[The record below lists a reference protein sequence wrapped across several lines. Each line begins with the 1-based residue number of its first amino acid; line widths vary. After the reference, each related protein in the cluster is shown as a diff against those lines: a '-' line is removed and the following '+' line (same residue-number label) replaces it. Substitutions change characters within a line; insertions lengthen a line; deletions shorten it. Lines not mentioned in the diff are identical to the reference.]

1 MLNFPTSRVEVSEL
15 RIPIHGLSSD
25 LCGTTLVQ
33 LSDFHFGQ
41 GALPMPLLQETV
53 GIVQQIQPDL
63 ICYTGDFING
73 DPGAI
78 ASLCHSLQAIHGK
91 FGTVAVLGNH
101 DYFEAGSADTIT
113 RFLESINIRVLQD
126 EVCYPLGPGLA
137 IVGFQS
143 FFAHNELVTL
153 DPDRVL
159 AKIPRGVPTIA
170 LTHCPRYSELLGG
183 RTIDLHL
190 AGHTHGGQLAFP
202 GVGPLLPK
210 FWEWFNLLPHWLQ
223 SRLLTILPPPMM
235 HNQDCQYIRGLY
247 LRHQGYLYVNRGL
260 GTHFPGRLFCRPEI
274 TVITLVAADLEAH
287 TQRDSV
293 GALVRAEIST

>member
-1 MLNFPTSRVEVSEL
+1 MLNFPTARVEVSEL
-15 RIPIHGLSSD
+15 RIPIQGLSSD

-41 GALPMPLLQETV
+41 GALPAPLLQETV

-78 ASLCHSLQAIHGK
+78 TSLCRSLQAIQGK
-91 FGTVAVLGNH
+91 FGTFAVLGNH
-101 DYFEAGSADTIT
+101 DYCEPGSAATIT

-126 EVCYPLGPGLA
+126 EVCYPLGSGLA
-137 IVGFQS
+137 IVGFQCL
-143 FFAHNELVTL
+143 FAHSNLVTL

-159 AKIPRGVPTIA
+159 AEIPREVPTIA
-170 LTHCPRYSELLGG
+170 LTHCPRYCELLGG

-210 FWEWFNLLPHWLQ
+210 FWEGFNQLPHWLQ
-223 SRLLTILPPPMM
+223 SRLLKILPRRMM
-235 HNQDCQYIRGLY
+235 HNQDCQYVRGLY
-247 LRHQGYLYVNRGL
+247 PRHQGYLYVNRGL

-274 TVITLVAADLEAH
+274 TVITLVSADLETH
-287 TQRDSV
+287 NQRDSV
-293 GALVRAEIST
+293 GALARTEIKT